1 MYICPVCGKNLKL
14 SRTVCRCRNG
24 HCFDIA
30 RSGYVN
36 LLTTKG
42 RNPKKAGD
50 NPLMVKAR
58 SAFLDK
64 DYYRPLA
71 LKTAEII
78 KALLCK
84 NARPVIIDS
93 GCGEGYY
100 TAFYAREIKNA
111 EIYGI
116 DISKSAVSHCMT
128 RCRQKELTNVSFAVA
143 SSFEL
148 PFRALSADLV
158 VSAFAPVSNDEY
170 ARVLKKGGFLV
181 IISPA
186 ARHLYGLKSVL
197 YDEPYENRPNVY
209 GLRKFAKTG
218 EEEITYTVTL
228 SSKEDIQNLFAM
240 TPYFYKTPEESKIRL
255 EALETLETEC
265 SFLIETYRKK

>member
-1 MYICPVCGKNLKL
+1 MYICPVCGKNLKP
-14 SRTVCRCRNG
+14 SKNVCRCRNG

-30 RSGYVN
+30 RNGYIN

-58 SAFLDK
+58 SSFLDK
-64 DYYRPLA
+64 GYYRPLA
-71 LKTAEII
+71 VKAAEII
-78 KALLCK
+78 KALLNGK
-84 NARPVIIDS
+84 EQPVIIDS

-100 TAFYAREIKNA
+100 TSFYACELKNA

-116 DISKSAVSHCMT
+116 DLSKSAVSHCAA
-128 RCRQKELTNVSFAVA
+128 RSRQNGLANVSFAVA
-143 SSFEL
+143 SAFEL
-148 PFRALSADLV
+148 PFRALSTDLI

-170 ARVLKKGGFLV
+170 TRVLKKGGFLV

-197 YDEPYENRPNVY
+197 YDEPYENRPNAY
-209 GLRKFAKTG
+209 GLRKFAKIQ
-218 EEEITYTVTL
+218 EEEITYSVTL
-228 SSKEDIQNLFAM
+228 SSNEDIRNLFAM
-240 TPYFYKTPEESKIRL
+240 TPYFYKTPEESGSRL
-255 EALETLETEC
+255 EALEALETEC
-265 SFLIETYRKK
+265 SFLIEAYRKK